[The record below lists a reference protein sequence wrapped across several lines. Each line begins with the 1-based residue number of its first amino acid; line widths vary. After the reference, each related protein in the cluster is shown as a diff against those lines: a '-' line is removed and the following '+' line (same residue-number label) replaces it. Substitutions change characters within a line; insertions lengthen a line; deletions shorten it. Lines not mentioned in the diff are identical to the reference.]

1 MNCRLPGSSVRGIL
15 QAIILEWVA
24 VPFSRGSSQPRSPVL
39 QVDSLPSEPPGKPG
53 ASDRGHGMQKSMKEF
68 SGGMDYILI
77 FAVVT
82 CMIINSKLT
91 TLTLQIGMYY
101 FM

>member
-1 MNCRLPGSSVRGIL
+1 MPISREDLPNPGV
-15 QAIILEWVA
+15 E
-24 VPFSRGSSQPRSPVL
+24 PRSPVL

-53 ASDRGHGMQKSMKEF
+53 ASERGHGIQKSMKEF

-82 CMIINSKLT
+82 CMIIISKLT
-91 TLTLQIGMYY
+91 TLTLQIRYILFY
-101 FM
+101 VNYTSIQLI